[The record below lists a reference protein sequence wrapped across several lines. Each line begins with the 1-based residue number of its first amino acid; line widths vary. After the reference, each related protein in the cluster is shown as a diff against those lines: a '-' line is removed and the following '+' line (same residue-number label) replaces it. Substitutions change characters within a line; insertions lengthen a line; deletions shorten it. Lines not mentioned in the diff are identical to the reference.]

1 MENPEK
7 LSWRIWEQEGM
18 GRALLIG
25 GLLSYV
31 PVVNL
36 ILLGY
41 WSLWVRRLVR
51 REGAELPEWREARE
65 MLRELVRLL
74 PLLLVWLVIP
84 GILALA
90 LAVALIGL
98 LEFMHLELFAYTLGL
113 APLTVA
119 ALLIP
124 PAVVVSVVRL
134 ERGGEMRE
142 AIWPGDVIGDVLR
155 AGREGLFPMVRFY
168 GWVLL
173 GWPLIGFAVFAAALP
188 MLAELVLIYGK
199 RKTA

>member
-1 MENPEK
+1 
-7 LSWRIWEQEGM
+7 M

-36 ILLGY
+36 LVLGY
-41 WSLWVRRLVR
+41 WSLWLRRLVR
-51 REGAELPEWREARE
+51 REGAALPEWREFRE
-65 MLRELVRLL
+65 MVGELVRLL
-74 PLLLVWLVIP
+74 PVLLVWLVIP
-84 GILALA
+84 GF
-90 LAVALIGL
+90 LAVVLSVALVGL
-98 LEFMHLELFAYTLGL
+98 LEFMHLELFAYTLGF

-134 ERGGEMRE
+134 ERGGDMRE
-142 AIWPGDVIGDVLR
+142 ALWPGEVVGQVLR
-155 AGREGLFPMVRFY
+155 GGREGLFAMVRFY

-188 MLAELVLIYGK
+188 MLAELVLVYGK